1 MNFGV
6 LNLLL
11 NAKSKADVEKAL
23 NIVFT
28 SRFETSKVFINFQVL
43 AVLVNRAFTVI
54 LDMRWI
60 FTYIIFLGVN

>member
-54 LDMRWI
+54 LDMR
-60 FTYIIFLGVN
+60 